1 MRPNPDQDARYLD
14 AAATYGAAMQRLA
27 RASEANAERRRD
39 LLQDMHVALWR
50 SLAAFDGR
58 CSMRTWVYRVSHN
71 VAASHIDR
79 ERRGRV
85 GAAPIEDIEHLPDLR
100 SLSADVEQSDA
111 IEKLNALI
119 RKLPAADRQVLTL
132 YLEELDAAAIAEIT
146 GLTPGA
152 VATRISRLKAHL
164 AKSFHETAPSE
175 SNV

>member
-1 MRPNPDQDARYLD
+1 MRSNPDQDARYLE
-14 AAATYGAAMQRLA
+14 AAATYGAALQRLA

-58 CSMRTWVYRVSHN
+58 CSMRTWVYRVAHN
-71 VAASHIDR
+71 VAASYIDR
-79 ERRGRV
+79 ERRSRLGSV
-85 GAAPIEDIEHLPDLR
+85 AVDTIEHLADMAN
-100 SLSADVEQSDA
+100 LSADIEQSDA

-132 YLEELDAAAIAEIT
+132 YLEDLDAASIAEIT

-152 VATRISRLKAHL
+152 VATRISRLKAQL
-164 AKSFHETAPSE
+164 AKSFHETA
-175 SNV
+175 NV